1 MEKLLNNLA
10 FKNKKLIPENMF
22 SDSGKTENIS
32 LSLSLALILSLSLSL
47 SGSYSLSLSL
57 SGTWKVFE
65 YSEKKLLVFWQ
76 TCDEDGIFVI
86 NPDKFILFWDTN
98 VSIPA
103 KILVNIFI
111 VLSFG

>member
-1 MEKLLNNLA
+1 
-10 FKNKKLIPENMF
+10 MF

-57 SGTWKVFE
+57 SLWYFE

-86 NPDKFILFWDTN
+86 NPDKFILF
-98 VSIPA
+98 
-103 KILVNIFI
+103 
-111 VLSFG
+111 